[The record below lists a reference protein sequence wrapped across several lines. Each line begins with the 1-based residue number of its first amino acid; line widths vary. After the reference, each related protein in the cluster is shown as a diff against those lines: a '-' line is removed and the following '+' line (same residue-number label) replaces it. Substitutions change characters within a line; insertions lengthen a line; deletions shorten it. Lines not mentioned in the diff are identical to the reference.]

1 MTLQAKVFV
10 AMRAVEKFPV
20 FAFLPLFYVFG
31 TAGKVFIL
39 KLVQPIY
46 HISGLIQLLDDI
58 GSRSAGF
65 LAGIFPIWWAGG
77 KLVPA
82 GPVLRKYSELMLNL
96 REIDILHI
104 CNLHLTV
111 IKAYI
116 LGSFALKSS
125 SR

>member
-58 GSRSAGF
+58 GSRGAGL
-65 LAGIFPIWWAGG
+65 LAGVFSIWWPVG
-77 KLVPA
+77 KLVPLRR
-82 GPVLRKYSELMLNL
+82 VLRRDFNV
-96 REIDILHI
+96 
-104 CNLHLTV
+104 LTRF
-111 IKAYI
+111 
-116 LGSFALKSS
+116 LPSFQNNM
-125 SR
+125 